1 MTMFDFFKNKRQL
14 EQLNEEVC
22 KNLTFQGS
30 VPLDLVDNIKPK
42 DISRDRIEIIRKL
55 FSLAFCFIVIMLFYR
70 VQIFTK
76 DTKVLKNNENPFY
89 RPDIV
94 DRNGE
99 VITTNFPM
107 MDLFVEPKNVVDA
120 ERSAKA
126 LVKILPKLDYEEVL
140 TKMKS
145 GKNFSYLKRQITPTE
160 QERIWLIGE
169 PGFGFKKNEG
179 RVYPSGTLFAHVV
192 GNVDI
197 DNNGVSGIEKWIDE
211 HKLNKSKESV
221 ELSVDMYIQDAIR
234 QNLIKAMDE
243 YGAKSAGGIVMDVK
257 TGEILG
263 LVSLPDFKNNDYK
276 KTVFNSLYN
285 NHVTLDVYEV
295 GSVMKI
301 FNTALAIE
309 NNYPNDKIFD
319 VSKIFKIGNHRVK
332 DSHPKKWLLN
342 MTEGFIYSSNIVMAN
357 IAIELGVEKQKEFFQ
372 KLNMLKKM
380 EFELPE
386 RGLTIYPKDW
396 NETNGASIGYGYSMS
411 PTMLHVVAAVNAIV
425 NDGMYVAPTLI
436 KRKKDSLLKSV
447 QVVSPA
453 TSEAMRKLMRLVI
466 TDGTG
471 YMAKMKDIR
480 VGGKTGTSYKII
492 NGAYDNSKTR
502 TFFVSIFPAESPKYT
517 MLIMLDEANNK
528 GCNSS
533 ACTAVPVSS
542 NIIKE
547 ITSIL
552 NLDLRL

>member
-1 MTMFDFFKNKRQL
+1 MFNFFRTKQDKDSIN
-14 EQLNEEVC
+14 NAVC
-22 KNLTFQGS
+22 EKLSFC
-30 VPLDLVDNIKPK
+30 DNIPLELIDKINPSETLK
-42 DISRDRIEIIRKL
+42 TRIDIIRLVLSFVFCLITIVL
-55 FSLAFCFIVIMLFYR
+55 FCR
-70 VQIFTK
+70 VKIFSDSVT
-76 DTKVLKNNENPFY
+76 DKNISENSFY

-99 VITTNFPM
+99 LITTNFPM
-107 MDLFVEPKNVVDA
+107 LDLFVEPKHVVDA

-126 LVKILPKLDYEEVL
+126 LVKILPKLKYEDVIA
-140 TKMKS
+140 KMKS
-145 GKNFSYLKRQITPTE
+145 KKNFVYIMRQITPTE
-160 QERIWLIGE
+160 QEKIWLIGE

-179 RVYPSGTLFAHVV
+179 RVYPQNTLFTHIL

-197 DNNGVSGIEKWIDE
+197 DNNGISGIEKWIDE
-211 HKLNKSKESV
+211 NKLTESKNPIK
-221 ELSVDMYIQDAIR
+221 LSVDVYIQDAIR
-234 QNLIKAMDE
+234 QNLVKAMEE
-243 YGAKSAGGIVMDVK
+243 YGAKSASGIVMDVK

-263 LVSLPDFKNNDYK
+263 LVSLPDFQNNDYRQ
-276 KTVFNSLYN
+276 TLSNGIYN
-285 NHVTLDVYEV
+285 NHATLDVYEV

-309 NNYPNDKIFD
+309 NGYPNDKIFD
-319 VSKIFKIGNHRVK
+319 VSKLFKIGNHQVK

-357 IAIELGVEKQKEFFQ
+357 IAMEIGVEKQKEFFK
-372 KLNMLKKM
+372 KLNMLKKIN
-380 EFELPE
+380 FELPE
-386 RGLTIYPKDW
+386 RGQTIYPKDW
-396 NETNGASIGYGYSMS
+396 NETVGASIGYGYAMS
-411 PTMLHVVAAVNAIV
+411 PTMLHVISAVNAIV
-425 NDGMYVAPTLI
+425 NDGMYVEPTLI
-436 KRKKDSLLKSV
+436 KKDKDSLLKSV
-447 QVVSPA
+447 QVISPQ
-453 TSEAMRKLMRLVI
+453 TSDAMRKLMRLVI

-471 YMAKMKDIR
+471 YMAKMKDIK

-502 TFFVSIFPAESPKYT
+502 TFFVSIFPAEAPKYT
-517 MLIMLDEANNK
+517 MFIMLDEANNN

-533 ACTAVPVSS
+533 ACTAVPVSA

>member
-1 MTMFDFFKNKRQL
+1 MFNFFRTKQDKDSIN
-14 EQLNEEVC
+14 NAVC
-22 KNLTFQGS
+22 EKLSFC
-30 VPLDLVDNIKPK
+30 DNIPLELIDKINPSETLK
-42 DISRDRIEIIRKL
+42 TRIDIIRWVLSFVFCLITIVL
-55 FSLAFCFIVIMLFYR
+55 FCR
-70 VQIFTK
+70 VKIFSDSVT
-76 DTKVLKNNENPFY
+76 DKNISENSFY

-99 VITTNFPM
+99 LITTNFPM
-107 MDLFVEPKNVVDA
+107 LDLFVEPKHVVDA

-126 LVKILPKLDYEEVL
+126 LVKILPKLKYEDVIA
-140 TKMKS
+140 KMKS
-145 GKNFSYLKRQITPTE
+145 KKNFVYIMRQITPTE
-160 QERIWLIGE
+160 QEKIWLIGE

-179 RVYPSGTLFAHVV
+179 RVYPQNTLFTHIL

-197 DNNGVSGIEKWIDE
+197 DNKGISGIEKWIDE
-211 HKLNKSKESV
+211 NKLTESKNPI
-221 ELSVDMYIQDAIR
+221 ELSVDVYIQDAIR
-234 QNLIKAMDE
+234 QNLVKAMEE
-243 YGAKSAGGIVMDVK
+243 YGAKSASGIVMDVK

-263 LVSLPDFKNNDYK
+263 LVSLPDFQNNDYRQ
-276 KTVFNSLYN
+276 TLSNGIYN
-285 NHVTLDVYEV
+285 NHATLDVYEV

-309 NNYPNDKIFD
+309 NGYPNDKIFD
-319 VSKIFKIGNHRVK
+319 VSKLFKIGNHQVK

-357 IAIELGVEKQKEFFQ
+357 IAMEIGVEKQKEFFK

-380 EFELPE
+380 NFELPE
-386 RGLTIYPKDW
+386 RGQTIYPKDW
-396 NETNGASIGYGYSMS
+396 NETVGASIGYGYAMS
-411 PTMLHVVAAVNAIV
+411 PTMLHVISAVNAIV
-425 NDGMYVAPTLI
+425 NDGMYVEPTLI
-436 KRKKDSLLKSV
+436 KKDKDSLLKSV
-447 QVVSPA
+447 QVISPQ
-453 TSEAMRKLMRLVI
+453 TSDAMRKLMRLVI

-471 YMAKMKDIR
+471 YMAKMKDIK

-502 TFFVSIFPAESPKYT
+502 TFFVSIFPAEAPKYT
-517 MLIMLDEANNK
+517 MFIMLDEANNN

-533 ACTAVPVSS
+533 ACTAVPVSA

>member
-1 MTMFDFFKNKRQL
+1 MGIFTFFKNKKNKDNINDIVCEKLSFCDDVPL
-14 EQLNEEVC
+14 ELVDKIKLNETA
-22 KNLTFQGS
+22 KN
-30 VPLDLVDNIKPK
+30 
-42 DISRDRIEIIRKL
+42 RIEIIRVILSIAFFLIVVVL
-55 FSLAFCFIVIMLFYR
+55 FCR
-70 VQIFTK
+70 VKIFS
-76 DTKVLKNNENPFY
+76 NNAKSKSTLENSFY

-99 VITTNFPM
+99 LITTNFPM
-107 MDLFVEPKNVVDA
+107 LDLFVEPKNVVDA
-120 ERSAKA
+120 ERSAMA
-126 LVKILPKLDYEEVL
+126 LVKVLPKLKYEDVIS
-140 TKMKS
+140 KMKS
-145 GKNFSYLKRQITPTE
+145 NKNFVYLMRQITPTE
-160 QERIWLIGE
+160 QEKIWLIGE

-179 RVYPSGTLFAHVV
+179 RVYPQNTLFAHIL

-197 DNNGVSGIEKWIDE
+197 DNNGISGIEKWIDE
-211 HKLNKSKESV
+211 HKLTESKKPI
-221 ELSVDMYIQDAIR
+221 ELSVDVYIQDAIR
-234 QNLIKAMDE
+234 QNLVKAMEE

-263 LVSLPDFKNNDYK
+263 LVSLPDFQNNDYRQ
-276 KTVFNSLYN
+276 TLMNSIYN

-319 VSKIFKIGNHRVK
+319 VSKLFKIGNHPVK

-357 IAIELGVEKQKEFFQ
+357 IAMEIGVEKQKEFFK

-380 EFELPE
+380 DFELPE
-386 RGLTIYPKDW
+386 RGQTIYPKDW
-396 NETNGASIGYGYSMS
+396 NETVGASIGYGYAMS
-411 PTMLHVVAAVNAIV
+411 PTMLHVISAVNAIV
-425 NDGMYVAPTLI
+425 NDGMYVEPTLI
-436 KRKKDSLLKSV
+436 KKDANSLLKSV
-447 QVVSPA
+447 QVISPQ
-453 TSEAMRKLMRLVI
+453 TSDAMRKLMRLVI

-471 YMAKMKDIR
+471 YMAKMKDIK
-480 VGGKTGTSYKII
+480 VGGKTGTSYKIV
-492 NGAYDNSKTR
+492 NGAYDSSKTR
-502 TFFVSIFPAESPKYT
+502 TFFISIFPAETPKYT
-517 MLIMLDEANNK
+517 MFVMLDEANNK